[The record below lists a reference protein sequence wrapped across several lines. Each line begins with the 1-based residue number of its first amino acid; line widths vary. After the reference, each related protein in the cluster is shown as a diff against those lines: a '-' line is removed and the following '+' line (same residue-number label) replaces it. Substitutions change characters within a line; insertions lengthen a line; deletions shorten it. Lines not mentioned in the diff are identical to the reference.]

1 MEKENSIKIIIS
13 KDYWKIDRNFKC
25 KIIFLS
31 ASNFIFIHKKFI
43 QRQKRLH
50 SIKQKIFKKKVI
62 RMTPMTKNENLI
74 SFDNLKIQLLHYVIT
89 LLHCYYIVIT
99 LLVITLLCENQNWRK
114 KKKKW
119 KNNIAKVTIYP
130 ILYP

>member
-1 MEKENSIKIIIS
+1 MQN
-13 KDYWKIDRNFKC
+13 N
-25 KIIFLS
+25 IFFQVQTL
-31 ASNFIFIHKKFI
+31 FFIHKKFI

-50 SIKQKIFKKKVI
+50 SIKQKIFKKVI

-99 LLVITLLCENQNWRK
+99 LLVITLLCENQN
-114 KKKKW
+114 
-119 KNNIAKVTIYP
+119 
-130 ILYP
+130 

>member
-25 KIIFLS
+25 RIIFLS
-31 ASNFIFIHKKFI
+31 ASNLIFIYKKFI

-50 SIKQKIFKKKVI
+50 SIKQKYLKKVI

-74 SFDNLKIQLLHYVIT
+74 QFKNAVYYVIMLLHY
-89 LLHCYYIVIT
+89 HVIT
-99 LLVITLLCENQNWRK
+99 LLVITLLCE
-114 KKKKW
+114 
-119 KNNIAKVTIYP
+119 
-130 ILYP
+130 

>member
-1 MEKENSIKIIIS
+1 MQNNIFFQVQTLFLFTKKI
-13 KDYWKIDRNFKC
+13 
-25 KIIFLS
+25 
-31 ASNFIFIHKKFI
+31 I

-50 SIKQKIFKKKVI
+50 SIKQKIFKKKKVI

-99 LLVITLLCENQNWRK
+99 LLV
-114 KKKKW
+114 
-119 KNNIAKVTIYP
+119 TI
-130 ILYP
+130 L